1 MGVQPCREEGEAR
14 RQFDSVLIDFVF
26 WLLRFTLCFFAL
38 NLLYMFRVVRYVVY
52 AVMGLILGAL
62 IFEAVMLPR
71 AADLR
76 NQNPATTSMIETRIR
91 EAERNGVQPKRVQIW
106 VSLERISPQ
115 LQRAVIAGED
125 SNFATHRGF
134 DYEAI
139 QKAWDQAQKEA
150 DKEAKQEGENDSWLP
165 NLPDF
170 KRGASTISQQL
181 AKNLYLSSER
191 SFFRKGQEAVI
202 TYFMERNLSK
212 RRILEI
218 YLNVIEWGDGIY
230 GAEAAS
236 QYYFH
241 KPAAVLNAREG
252 AFLSAMIPN
261 PRTAFNPQINPKRVA
276 RRQRIILRLMPGVR
290 MPSGTG

>member
-1 MGVQPCREEGEAR
+1 MLRIIRYIFYAFAG
-14 RQFDSVLIDFVF
+14 
-26 WLLRFTLCFFAL
+26 LLLGG
-38 NLLYMFRVVRYVVY
+38 LL
-52 AVMGLILGAL
+52 
-62 IFEAVMLPR
+62 FEAVMLPR
-71 AADLR
+71 AAELKD
-76 NQNPATTSMIETRIR
+76 QNPATTSMIETRIR
-91 EAERNGVQPKRVQIW
+91 EAQRSGVQPKRVQIW
-106 VSLERISPQ
+106 VPLERISPQ

-125 SNFATHRGF
+125 DNFATHHGF
-134 DYEAI
+134 DYDAI
-139 QKAWDQAQKEA
+139 QRAWDQAQKEA
-150 DKEAKQEGENDSWLP
+150 DKEAKQEGESDSWLP

-191 SFFRKGQEAVI
+191 SFFRKGQEALI

-236 QYYFH
+236 QYYLH
-241 KPAAVLNAREG
+241 KSAANLNAREG

-261 PRTAFNPQINPKRVA
+261 PRTVFNPQVNPKRVA
-276 RRQRIILRLMPGVR
+276 RRQRIILKLMPAVK
-290 MPSGTG
+290 MPAGTG

>member
-1 MGVQPCREEGEAR
+1 
-14 RQFDSVLIDFVF
+14 
-26 WLLRFTLCFFAL
+26 
-38 NLLYMFRVVRYVVY
+38 MFRVIRYVFY
-52 AVMGLILGAL
+52 ALAGLLLGCL
-62 IFEAVMLPR
+62 LFEAFMLPR
-71 AADLR
+71 AAELR
-76 NQNPATTSMIETRIR
+76 DENPATTSMIETRLR
-91 EAERNGVQPKRVQIW
+91 DAQRNGVAPKRMQIW
-106 VSLERISPQ
+106 VPLSKISPQ
-115 LQRAVIAGED
+115 LQRAVLAGED
-125 SNFATHRGF
+125 SNFAAHHGF

-139 QKAWDQAQKEA
+139 QRAWDQAQKEA

-191 SFFRKGQEAVI
+191 SFMRKGQEALI
-202 TYFMERNLSK
+202 TYFMERSLTK
-212 RRILEI
+212 HRILEI

-241 KPAAVLNAREG
+241 KPAANLNAREA

-261 PRTAFNPQINPKRVA
+261 PRTVFNPQIDPRRVA
-276 RRQRIILRLMPGVR
+276 RRQRIILKLMPTVK
-290 MPSGTG
+290 MAQGTG